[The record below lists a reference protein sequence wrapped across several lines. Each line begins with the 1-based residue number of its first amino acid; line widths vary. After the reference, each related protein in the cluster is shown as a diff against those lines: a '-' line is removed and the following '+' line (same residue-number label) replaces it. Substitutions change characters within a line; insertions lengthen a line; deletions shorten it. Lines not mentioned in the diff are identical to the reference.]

1 MKLRFGLIGKGE
13 KNVNIRLNISLAFE
27 NCINESARW
36 CLRMHTITGRVQIP
50 RRNRAL
56 CSLSHSFLMPPRPAS
71 LSLLRLGWAG
81 LVWAELIERRGKA
94 GELLLCKFL
103 QQFLSPFRVTCR
115 FKVYKSGSA

>member
-13 KNVNIRLNISLAFE
+13 KNVNIRLNIALAFD

-71 LSLLRLGWAG
+71 LSLLRLVSSG
-81 LVWAELIERRGKA
+81 LVWAGLN
-94 GELLLCKFL
+94 
-103 QQFLSPFRVTCR
+103 
-115 FKVYKSGSA
+115 